1 MVSQFDSQSET
12 NNDQDSANF
21 INKSNKSVK
30 GGLNKVQSSKQ
41 SLADSVSEKT
51 SKLLLEKRQ
60 KAEARS
66 RQQQILK
73 PQVFDV
79 PVNTNGSHKLP
90 TLPRN
95 ESHLN
100 NESRNS
106 SSLVQINQ
114 Q

>member
-1 MVSQFDSQSET
+1 MSNFDSQSET
-12 NNDQDSANF
+12 NHDQDSTNF
-21 INKSNKSVK
+21 INKSVKLGK
-30 GGLNKVQSSKQ
+30 GGLNKVQSSKR
-41 SLADSVSEKT
+41 SLMDSVSDKT

-73 PQVFDV
+73 PQVFDA

-95 ESHLN
+95 ESHL
-100 NESRNS
+100 
-106 SSLVQINQ
+106 
-114 Q
+114 